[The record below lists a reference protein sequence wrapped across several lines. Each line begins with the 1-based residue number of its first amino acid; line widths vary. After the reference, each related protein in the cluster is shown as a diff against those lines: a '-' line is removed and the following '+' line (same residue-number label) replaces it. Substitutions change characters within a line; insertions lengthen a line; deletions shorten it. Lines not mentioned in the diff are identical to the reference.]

1 MSRKTA
7 IKAIAPAT
15 PTTPAIPVS
24 GYAGICGGIFELLD
38 AGRRAAARSANALMT
53 ASYWEIGRRIVEAEQ
68 KGRRRAGYGEQLIVR
83 LSADLTGR
91 FGRGFS
97 VDNLEFMRRFFRAY
111 PRSVISE
118 TLSRKSG
125 GVAVELKSETASRD
139 LGLMELAQAFPLPW
153 SACVR
158 LLSVRKDD
166 VRRFYEAEALRG
178 GCHSN

>member
-1 MSRKTA
+1 MSRKTV

-15 PTTPAIPVS
+15 PTTPTIPVS

-38 AGRRAAARSANALMT
+38 AARRAAARSVNALMT

-68 KGRRRAGYGEQLIVR
+68 KGRRRAGYGEQLIAR

-97 VDNLEFMRRFFRAY
+97 VDNLELMRRFFLAY

-125 GVAVELKSETASRD
+125 EVAVGLKSETASRD
-139 LGLMELAQAFPLPW
+139 FGLAELAQVFALP
-153 SACVR
+153 
-158 LLSVRKDD
+158 
-166 VRRFYEAEALRG
+166 
-178 GCHSN
+178 